1 MEPIPTN
8 LPGQPIKER
17 WWKSWT
23 LWVNTVTCVV
33 WAGDLVAGTGLISPV
48 IMIPAMA
55 VVNNLLRLLKTKSK
69 LVK

>member
-8 LPGQPIKER
+8 LPGEPVKTR

-23 LWVNTVTCVV
+23 LWVNTVATVASV
-33 WAGDLVAGTGLISPV
+33 GDIVAGTGFVSPT
-48 IMIPAMA
+48 IMVPIMA
-55 VVNNLLRLLKTKSK
+55 VVNILLRLLKTKSK